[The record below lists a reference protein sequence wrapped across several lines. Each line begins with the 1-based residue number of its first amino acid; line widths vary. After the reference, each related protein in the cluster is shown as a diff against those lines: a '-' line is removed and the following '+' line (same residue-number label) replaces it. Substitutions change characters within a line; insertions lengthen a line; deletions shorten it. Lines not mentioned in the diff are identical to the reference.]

1 MSKQQKKNVAALS
14 YSSLHE
20 KLGESNRL
28 NARLKEKCAVLD
40 KERGAFYDRCK
51 KLEFD
56 LVELKVDLASMRFK
70 RSFFAAIAVGLFAA
84 LSFTL
89 TK

>member
-20 KLGESNRL
+20 KLGEANREL
-28 NARLKEKCAVLD
+28 KAVKTDLVHAKEDLARAHANYEELFESKRQLHLKKEKLLVRLLTVIVL
-40 KERGAFYDRCK
+40 
-51 KLEFD
+51 
-56 LVELKVDLASMRFK
+56 
-70 RSFFAAIAVGLFAA
+70 FFVLLI
-84 LSFTL
+84 FTL